1 MTEILF
7 RRNAVL
13 EALRSERRQVI
24 HLWVQRGLPRK
35 ELAPILQAAR
45 RRNIPIVESDRG
57 TIGRKAGDSSHQG
70 VALEV
75 EPYPYAT
82 LDDVLARADASNEPP
97 FILLLDLVQGPQ
109 NVGQLLR
116 SAEICGVHGVVVQE
130 RRAPDITPHIVAAA
144 VGATEHLLIA
154 QVTNLNSAID
164 TLKQAGVWIVG
175 LDIDPTAQAFGSLD
189 LNMPLGVV
197 VGHEGSG
204 MRRRVKDSCDILL
217 RLPMRGKVESLNAS
231 VAGSIVL
238 YAAWQARGFGE

>member
-1 MTEILF
+1 METLF

-35 ELAPILQAAR
+35 EIAPILQAAR
-45 RRNIPIVESDRG
+45 QRNIPVTESDKG

-75 EPYPYAT
+75 GPYPYAT
-82 LDDVLARADASNEPP
+82 LDDIIARAEASGEPA

-116 SAEICGVHGVVVQE
+116 TAEICGVHGVVVQE

-175 LDIDPTAQAFGSLD
+175 LDIDPTAHKFGQID

-204 MRRRVKDSCDILL
+204 MRRRVKESCDLLL
-217 RLPMRGKVESLNAS
+217 RLPMRGKVDSLNAS